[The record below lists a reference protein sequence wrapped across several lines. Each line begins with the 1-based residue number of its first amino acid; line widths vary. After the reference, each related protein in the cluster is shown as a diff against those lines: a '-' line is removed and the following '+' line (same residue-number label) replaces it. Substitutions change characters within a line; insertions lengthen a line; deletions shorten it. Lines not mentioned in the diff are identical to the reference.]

1 MMSLPSRVVISLTFL
16 MHELTETATPELL
29 PNNNLRDVCNN
40 DFRLA
45 VVKSNFSRHSHR
57 FALVLLRIREV
68 PGAGGWNKGGDD
80 LIRVRAAQVQENVA
94 SPGLVN
100 AVNLVRHRCYLANVF
115 CRFRSRACDW
125 TLGDHQSGNPGEKQ
139 HEENFGFHSVATIG
153 KSASKC
159 RE

>member
-1 MMSLPSRVVISLTFL
+1 MAANREVVQRRAFAKGFTRNFSVFLDDVVAFL

-80 LIRVRAAQVQENVA
+80 LIRVLAAQVQENVA

-100 AVNLVRHRCYLANVF
+100 AVHFVCYGCDFADMLG
-115 CRFRSRACDW
+115 RFGSRVNCQGLCNGCGGEGADE
-125 TLGDHQSGNPGEKQ
+125 QS
-139 HEENFGFHSVATIG
+139 
-153 KSASKC
+153 
-159 RE
+159 